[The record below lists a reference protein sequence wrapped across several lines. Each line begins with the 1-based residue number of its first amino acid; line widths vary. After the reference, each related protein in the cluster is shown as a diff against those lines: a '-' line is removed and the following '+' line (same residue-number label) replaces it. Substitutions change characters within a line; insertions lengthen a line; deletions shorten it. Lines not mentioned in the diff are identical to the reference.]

1 MAAIHLALIED
12 QLLFRQSLALLLKSI
27 AGFTLVLE
35 AEDGQDFL
43 NKLETATV
51 FPDIALMDMEMPGI
65 DGVGLKDILQRQYP
79 QIKIIVLSVHAR
91 ARLIAHMI
99 EGGCSGYL
107 VKNCDKEELII
118 AVNSVF
124 KNGFYINARVLE
136 AIQQAASQKKKTI
149 KSISP
154 IPVDL
159 SAREKEILQL
169 ICKEYNNNEIAE
181 QLFIS
186 VRTVDGHRNNLLTKT
201 GCQNTAGLVLF
212 AVKYNIIEVI

>member
-1 MAAIHLALIED
+1 
-12 QLLFRQSLALLLKSI
+12 
-27 AGFTLVLE
+27 
-35 AEDGQDFL
+35 
-43 NKLETATV
+43 
-51 FPDIALMDMEMPGI
+51 
-65 DGVGLKDILQRQYP
+65 
-79 QIKIIVLSVHAR
+79 
-91 ARLIAHMI
+91 
-99 EGGCSGYL
+99 
-107 VKNCDKEELII
+107 
-118 AVNSVF
+118 
-124 KNGFYINARVLE
+124 LE

-149 KSISP
+149 RSISL

-186 VRTVDGHRNNLLTKT
+186 VRTVEGHRNNLLTKT